1 MSCPENRPETSSR
14 LQGQASDRSIP
25 PVHDAADL
33 LGQGQLALIVLGH
46 ETYRLRLTR
55 NGKLI
60 LNK

>member
-1 MSCPENRPETSSR
+1 MSCPENRSETPSC
-14 LQGQASDRSIP
+14 LQGHTPDRSVP

-33 LGQGQLALIVLGH
+33 LGQVHLALIVLGR